1 LLLFHCVQSQYSI
14 DPLYCLFFS
23 KEIPLKNKQNFSGE
37 IIRSS
42 DLKDVSILKDKT
54 VVFIGLGETA
64 SDLIYALF

>member
-1 LLLFHCVQSQYSI
+1 LTICTGTNQK
-14 DPLYCLFFS
+14 S

-54 VVFIGLGETA
+54 VVFIG
-64 SDLIYALF
+64 